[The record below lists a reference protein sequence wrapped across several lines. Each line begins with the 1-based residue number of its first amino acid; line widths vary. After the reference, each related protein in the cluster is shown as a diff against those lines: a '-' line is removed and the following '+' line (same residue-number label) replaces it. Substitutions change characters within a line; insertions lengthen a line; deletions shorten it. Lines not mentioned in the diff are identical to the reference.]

1 MIVDTSAVVAV
12 VLGEDGHEAVL
23 EALSSSDRKLMSA
36 PTYVE
41 LRAVG
46 ARRLDVEGCRLLERF
61 LREALI
67 EVVDFSARQAE
78 IAARAYEDYGRGSG
92 HPAGLNLG
100 DAFSYALAI
109 DRNEPLL
116 FVGDDFART
125 DVRSVL

>member
-67 EVVDFSARQAE
+67 EVVISVQDKPRSPHERMRITVGGAVIQ
-78 IAARAYEDYGRGSG
+78 
-92 HPAGLNLG
+92 LG
-100 DAFSYALAI
+100 
-109 DRNEPLL
+109 
-116 FVGDDFART
+116 
-125 DVRSVL
+125 